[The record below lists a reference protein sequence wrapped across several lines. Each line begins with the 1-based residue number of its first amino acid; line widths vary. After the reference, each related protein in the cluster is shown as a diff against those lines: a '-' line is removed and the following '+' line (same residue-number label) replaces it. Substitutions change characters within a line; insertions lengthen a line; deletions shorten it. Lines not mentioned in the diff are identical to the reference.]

1 MKEIIDLLRNE
12 GLRVTIHDTGL
23 EEVYFVLAVVID
35 EPLDIWYVARALPA
49 KNEEHVSLLRPPSV
63 EGARE
68 NLLVFHDLKINAE
81 MYEYICA
88 AD

>member
-23 EEVYFVLAVVID
+23 ESVYFVLAVAID

-49 KNEEHVSLLRPPSV
+49 TNSDHVSLLRPPTV
-63 EGARE
+63 EGNRE
-68 NLLVFHDLKINAE
+68 DLLVFHDLKIDAE

-88 AD
+88 VD